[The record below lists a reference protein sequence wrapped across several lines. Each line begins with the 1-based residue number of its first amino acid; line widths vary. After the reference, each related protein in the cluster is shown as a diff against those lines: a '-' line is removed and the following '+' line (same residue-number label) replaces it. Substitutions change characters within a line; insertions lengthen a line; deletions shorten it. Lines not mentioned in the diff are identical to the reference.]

1 MDGGG
6 VDSIPSPLPLVL
18 IDAHGMIN
26 LRGSGGIYY
35 TPFIR
40 INRISLWILNLIFD
54 LYCLD
59 MYKCI
64 KTVLG
69 YLCETD
75 DEKKYKSASSPS
87 ALVWKWQIC
96 CSIFGHKMFLPCISS
111 DRWIRS
117 PKLKSILFDIF
128 ITGYYISDRKSEQV
142 ELKKN

>member
-1 MDGGG
+1 M
-6 VDSIPSPLPLVL
+6 VL

-54 LYCLD
+54 IYCLD
-59 MYKCI
+59 IYKCI

-75 DEKKYKSASSPS
+75 DEKKRTNQLVHPLHWYENGRFVALFSDIKCFCRASPVTDGSGVQNS
-87 ALVWKWQIC
+87 NQFCLIFLSRVTIYQIVNQN
-96 CSIFGHKMFLPCISS
+96 
-111 DRWIRS
+111 RWS
-117 PKLKSILFDIF
+117 
-128 ITGYYISDRKSEQV
+128 
-142 ELKKN
+142 